1 MASGAYQHASEDRRH
16 YALYRTGRLFAVE
29 QTLHRPVSGDRL
41 TVFGRPV
48 MTLCEGCSWPVLVN
62 DGESLLAYW
71 WRPPPRAFS
80 ERPLAHRQMRY
91 RMRKVT
97 RPFACEP
104 SVRPIVDFP
113 RRDHMKSATVLPPS
127 TLPADPDLAEQAVP
141 GHGIPSQDADPAAQ
155 VPLEPQEAERERS
168 SVLMGGG
175 MVAGMATGAAI
186 GVAVA
191 GPVGVLV
198 GASLGAAAGA
208 LSGAAAGGTSSP
220 DGSSSADVVQAHTVH
235 LHIDDS
241 GGSGRPV
248 VLIHGWPL
256 SAQAWAPQVS
266 VLRDAGCR
274 VVAYDRRGFGRSD
287 KPESGYSYDTLAD
300 DLQRVMDQ
308 CELQDV
314 TLVGFS
320 MGGGEVA
327 RYIGRHG
334 ESRLHSVV
342 FAAAVPPYLMKTAD
356 NPEGPVTLERAQQT
370 KKALQEDRTSFFD
383 LFIKDFFSA
392 NGVLQV
398 TPAQLR
404 EAADLCNQSGQHAA
418 LACMDSFD
426 TTDFRD
432 DLKKVTVPTLV
443 IHGEADAIVPIEG
456 SGLRTHLSVLHSQ
469 LLKVKGAP
477 HGLNVS
483 HAQAFNDAL
492 LLFLRA

>member
-1 MASGAYQHASEDRRH
+1 MNPSASLPSHTA
-16 YALYRTGRLFAVE
+16 
-29 QTLHRPVSGDRL
+29 PVD
-41 TVFGRPV
+41 
-48 MTLCEGCSWPVLVN
+48 
-62 DGESLLAYW
+62 
-71 WRPPPRAFS
+71 
-80 ERPLAHRQMRY
+80 Q
-91 RMRKVT
+91 
-97 RPFACEP
+97 
-104 SVRPIVDFP
+104 
-113 RRDHMKSATVLPPS
+113 
-127 TLPADPDLAEQAVP
+127 DLAEQAVP
-141 GHGIPSQDADPAAQ
+141 GHGVPSQDPDPAAQ
-155 VPLEPQEAERERS
+155 VLLDPQEAEREGK

-208 LSGAAAGGTSSP
+208 AAGAFGGAAAGAAERPEGA
-220 DGSSSADVVQAHTVH
+220 SSAEALVADSVR

-256 SAQAWAPQVS
+256 SAQAWEPQVS
-266 VLRDAGCR
+266 VLRDAGYR

-327 RYIGRHG
+327 RFIGRHG
-334 ESRLHSVV
+334 ESRLRSVV
-342 FAAAVPPYLMKTAD
+342 FAAAVPPYLMRTAD
-356 NPEGPVTLERAQQT
+356 NPEGPLTPEKAQQT
-370 KKALQEDRTSFFD
+370 KRALQEDRASFFD
-383 LFIKDFFSA
+383 LFTKDFFSA
-392 NGVLQV
+392 HGVLQV
-398 TPAQLR
+398 SEAQR
-404 EAADLCNQSGQHAA
+404 SEAVALCNQSAQHAA
-418 LACMDSFD
+418 LACMDSFV
-426 TTDFRD
+426 TTDFRE

-443 IHGEADAIVPIEG
+443 IHGEADAIVPLEG
-456 SGLRTHLSVLHSQ
+456 SGLRTHRAVAHSQ
-469 LLKVKGAP
+469 LVKVKGAP

-483 HAQAFNDAL
+483 HAQVFNDAL